1 MYEEFLEDIAQTN
14 RLREVNTYLKLIAGT
29 GAILLCLLSS
39 SYLPPLFI
47 ALVLSG
53 AILFL
58 ARIDAKIYG
67 ELFLVPFT
75 FAVMSVAV
83 IILLSG
89 GGEVYWSWSP
99 LPWLSLSLTSESIN
113 EGFFVFC
120 RVIGGMSALI
130 FIALTTPM
138 TDLFVVMRQCRVP
151 EVVLDLAMMIYRS
164 IFMIMDQLV
173 QIYQA
178 QVMRLGYGSFRESIQ
193 SFSTLCGAVFIGS
206 WSAGEDLIHAMDA
219 RCYEG
224 KFAVLGET
232 RPIEMLPLI
241 TVALFLGLSSLV
253 VFLARDLTLLGGG
266 P

>member
-14 RLREVNTYLKLIAGT
+14 GLREVNTYLKLVAGC
-29 GAILLCLLSS
+29 GAILLCLLST
-39 SYLPPLFI
+39 SYISPLFI
-47 ALVLSG
+47 AIVLSG

-58 ARIDAKIYG
+58 ARIDARTYG
-67 ELFLVPFT
+67 ELFIVPFT

-89 GGEVYWSWSP
+89 GNEVYWSWNP
-99 LPWLSLSLTSESIN
+99 LSWFSLSITSESIN

-138 TDLFVVMRQCRVP
+138 TDLFIVMRQLRIP
-151 EVVLDLAMMIYRS
+151 EVVLDLAMIIYRS

-173 QIYQA
+173 QTYQA
-178 QVMRLGYGSFRESIQ
+178 QMMRLGYGSFRESIQ
-193 SFSTLCGAVFIGS
+193 SFATMCGSVFIAS
-206 WSAGEDLIHAMDA
+206 WDAGEDLIRAMDA
-219 RCYEG
+219 RCYSG
-224 KFAVLGET
+224 KFAILGET
-232 RPIEMLPLI
+232 RPLELLPVLAVAVFLI
-241 TVALFLGLSSLV
+241 LSSFVLV
-253 VFLARDLTLLGGG
+253 ISRNITLIGAG

>member
-1 MYEEFLEDIAQTN
+1 MYEEFLEDIAQAN

-39 SYLPPLFI
+39 SYIPPLFI

-58 ARIDAKIYG
+58 AGIDAKTYG

-99 LPWLSLSLTSESIN
+99 FPWLSLSLTSDSIN
-113 EGFFVFC
+113 KGFFVFC

-130 FIALTTPM
+130 FIALTTPL
-138 TDLFVVMRQCRVP
+138 TDLFIVMKQCRIP
-151 EVVLDLAMMIYRS
+151 EAIVDLTMIIYRS
-164 IFMIMDQLV
+164 IFMVMDQLV
-173 QIYQA
+173 QTYRA
-178 QVMRLGYGSFRESIQ
+178 QLMRLGYSSLRESIQ
-193 SFSTLCGAVFIGS
+193 SFATLCGSVFISS
-206 WSAGEDLIHAMDA
+206 WDAAEDFIRAMDA
-219 RCYEG
+219 RCYSG
-224 KFAVLGET
+224 KFVVFGET
-232 RPIEMLPLI
+232 RPVEAVPTIL
-241 TVALFLGLSSLV
+241 VGAFLAVSSLV
-253 VFLARDLTLLGGG
+253 VIATQGVALI
-266 P
+266 